1 MKGNKMNITVN
12 HSLNKPSAQVIAQ
25 INDFEPVDATWS
37 ADFDREE
44 QSCWDAVPVLETE
57 LAKVFGKPVK
67 VQIFHSNG
75 HAITDNSNEVTYG
88 SMLVSR
94 K

>member
-1 MKGNKMNITVN
+1 MKTNITITVN
-12 HSLNKPSAQVIAQ
+12 HSLNNPSAKVASQ
-25 INDFEPVDATWS
+25 INGFEPVEATWS
-37 ADFDREE
+37 ADFDSDE

-57 LAKVFGKPVK
+57 LSKVFGTPVK

-75 HAITDNSNEVTYG
+75 HAITDNSNDVTCG
-88 SMLVSR
+88 SMLVTR